1 MTVSRL
7 DDAGVAYE
15 TAIAAVHSRY
25 PSAATA

>member
-15 TAIAAVHSRY
+15 PALAPVRSRY
-25 PSAATA
+25 PPAAA